1 MHEVVIPIVTA
12 LDTEAPIYATSGAA
26 GMDIKASEAVEV
38 PSLGRAMVPTGIR
51 VAIPEGY
58 EIQVRPRSG
67 LSIKHG
73 ITLINPPGT
82 IDSDFRGEVNILV
95 INLGDKTYTIAKGER
110 IAQLV
115 VCPVT
120 RAAWQHVD
128 HLPETVRGEGGFGS
142 TGER

>member
-1 MHEVVIPIVTA
+1 MHEFVIPIVTA
-12 LDTEAPIYATSGAA
+12 PNAEAPTYATSGAA

-82 IDSDFRGEVNILV
+82 IDSDFRGEISILV
-95 INLGDKTYTIAKGER
+95 VNLGDKTYTIKPGER

-115 VCPVT
+115 VCPIT
-120 RAAWQHVD
+120 RATWLQVE
-128 HLPETVRGEGGFGS
+128 HLSETVRGEGGFGS

>member
-12 LDTEAPIYATSGAA
+12 PDVEAPTYATSGAA
-26 GMDIKASEAVEV
+26 GMDIRASEAVEV

-67 LSIKHG
+67 LSIMHG
-73 ITLINPPGT
+73 ITLINPPGA

-95 INLGDKTYTIAKGER
+95 VNLGDKTYTIKQGER

-120 RAAWQHVD
+120 RATWLQVN
-128 HLPETVRGEGGFGS
+128 HLSETERGEGGFGS